1 MPEYRESHLR
11 AQRLFA
17 QQLPVVPLYLG
28 LRVAATRPDLQ
39 GFIPDPTTTSEM
51 WNIEEFHYS
60 D

>member
-1 MPEYRESHLR
+1 MPEYRESLLQ

-17 QQLPVVPLYLG
+17 QQLPVVPLYLE

-39 GFIPDPTTTSEM
+39 GFILDPTVSSEM

-60 D
+60 G